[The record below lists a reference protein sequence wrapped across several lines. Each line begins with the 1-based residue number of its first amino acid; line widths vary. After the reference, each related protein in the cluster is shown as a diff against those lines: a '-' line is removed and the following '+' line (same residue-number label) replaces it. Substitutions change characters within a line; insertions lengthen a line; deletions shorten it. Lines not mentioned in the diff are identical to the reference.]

1 MKWVPIDA
9 VEDSLRAHWITSVN
23 CDKEAGTNYASCSC
37 SIWRGPVRSTLGEA
51 VNDWVAHVLADR
63 VRETSWSSLIG
74 RLFRPSASAMQ
85 MLIELQRAAWDV
97 VNETDRIHDGS
108 PWPQKYR
115 APYGAITELRRLLAK
130 QSGARKS
137 E

>member
-51 VNDWVAHVLADR
+51 VNDWVAHVLADGLNSR
-63 VRETSWSSLIG
+63 PPKDDP
-74 RLFRPSASAMQ
+74 RLPGGNFYPA
-85 MLIELQRAAWDV
+85 
-97 VNETDRIHDGS
+97 
-108 PWPQKYR
+108 
-115 APYGAITELRRLLAK
+115 
-130 QSGARKS
+130 
-137 E
+137 